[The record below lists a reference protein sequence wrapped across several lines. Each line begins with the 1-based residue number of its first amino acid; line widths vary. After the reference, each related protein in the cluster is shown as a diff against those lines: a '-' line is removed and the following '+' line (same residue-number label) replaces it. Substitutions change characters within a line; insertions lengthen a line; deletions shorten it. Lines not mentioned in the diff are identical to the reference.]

1 MGGDRTVS
9 ARIVRVFDDL
19 PEGFTA
25 LSELAAREGVHNMQA
40 LAQQWADGSQRFEE
54 PGALF
59 AAYVD
64 GELAGVGG
72 VTPQA
77 GMAEPAMRM
86 RRLYVAPSFRRAGV
100 GQALAGAMIQQG
112 FQAARLL
119 TSNAEA
125 SEAAG
130 PFWEA
135 IGFEQVTGPDFTHQ
149 LRG

>member
-1 MGGDRTVS
+1 MVQ
-9 ARIVRVFDDL
+9 IVRVVEAL
-19 PEGFTA
+19 PEGFEA
-25 LSELAAREGVHNMQA
+25 LLAGACAEGVRNMHA
-40 LAQQWADGSQRFEE
+40 LAEQWADGSQRFEE

-59 AAYVD
+59 AAFVD

-77 GMAEPAMRM
+77 GLAEPAMRM
-86 RRLYVAPSFRRAGV
+86 RRLYVAPAFRRAGV

-112 FQAARLL
+112 LQAARLL
-119 TSNAEA
+119 TSNARA
-125 SEAAG
+125 SEAAA

-135 IGFEQVTGPDFTHQ
+135 MGFSRTDGTDFTHQ

>member
-1 MGGDRTVS
+1 MVQ
-9 ARIVRVFDDL
+9 IVRVVEAL
-19 PEGFTA
+19 PEGFEA
-25 LSELAAREGVHNMQA
+25 LCAAARAEGVRNMDA
-40 LAQQWADGSQRFEE
+40 LAEQWADGRGFAE

-59 AAYVD
+59 AAFVE

-77 GMAEPAMRM
+77 SLAEPAMRM

-112 FQAARLL
+112 LQAARLL
-119 TSNAEA
+119 TSNARA

-135 IGFEQVTGPDFTHQ
+135 MGFERIEADGFTHQ
-149 LRG
+149 LRADDGAC